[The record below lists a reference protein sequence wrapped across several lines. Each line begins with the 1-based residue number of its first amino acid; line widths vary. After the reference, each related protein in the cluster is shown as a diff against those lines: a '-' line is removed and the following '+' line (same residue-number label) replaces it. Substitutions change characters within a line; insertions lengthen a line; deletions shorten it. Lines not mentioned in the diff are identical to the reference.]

1 MFLALN
7 RHLSK
12 NSSVPGYPNENG
24 HRTRVPSRKGHGRRS
39 PTTAS
44 QKHQKMKVAIL
55 LRLVLAFGLFP
66 AALGAQSPASE
77 TANYFAEFADLM
89 HAEMDAQATPVAAT
103 HTNRFPAFVHFR
115 EVVKGKA
122 EDFPAY
128 YEKIAPRSVPPAK
141 TMFANRAPGQGC
153 PHDAMVFDCTVFTN
167 LPIEECSGRQAGK

>member
-1 MFLALN
+1 
-7 RHLSK
+7 
-12 NSSVPGYPNENG
+12 
-24 HRTRVPSRKGHGRRS
+24 
-39 PTTAS
+39 
-44 QKHQKMKVAIL
+44 MKIVAL
-55 LRLVLAFGLFP
+55 LRLVLVTSFLP

-77 TANYFAEFADLM
+77 NQPPEPVNYFAEFADLM

-103 HTNRFPAFVHFR
+103 HTNRFSAFVHYR

-153 PHDAMVFDCTVFTN
+153 PHDAVVFDCTVFTN
-167 LPIEECSGRQAGK
+167 LPIEDCSGRKAGK